1 MIENAGNDSIGIMIC
16 QTTHQRN
23 GVFVGTHGRTTARQI
38 KIDFNKSIAAPTQRQ
53 MRTIVIFVDG
63 DDDFLDHRA
72 QQFLLVAWR
81 GGWRLPNCE
90 QIGAEGKQLGP
101 LLPPDPSP
109 PQSPPLPNLL
119 L

>member
-1 MIENAGNDSIGIMIC
+1 MAIGSLTLLTVENAGNDSIGIMIC

-23 GVFVGTHGRTTARQI
+23 GVFVGTHHRTTAREI
-38 KIDFNKSIAAPTQRQ
+38 KIDFNNSIAAPTQRQ

-81 GGWRLPNCE
+81 GGAP
-90 QIGAEGKQLGP
+90 AH
-101 LLPPDPSP
+101 
-109 PQSPPLPNLL
+109 
-119 L
+119 